1 MQSSLTLSEA
11 YQRFKKNF
19 LFFFILGL
27 MSSLISFFIFKDEL
41 RFNSHASVKV
51 NNDLYENMP
60 SSVGSLIP
68 FQNNTNSTF
77 ETEILQIL
85 QSRDFIIK
93 LVQEEDILINLIASK
108 SFDEIE
114 GILEIDQNIYDS
126 EKDIW
131 LGDYSDLNNGI
142 MLERYHQIKQKFTSG
157 LEITKL
163 GTSFYEITYNS
174 SSPRLSYNIVSIMI
188 EKLNEYYRD
197 FEIQRV
203 EKKIDFLQ
211 SEYENAQIVELK
223 SSITDQIS
231 QQIEKL
237 VTLNSSEELAL
248 ITIDSTSLDTYQS
261 AISQRETYGI
271 VRSLMIFSFF
281 IFLVF
286 FYAFLGY
293 KIRVKAKY
301 PFIIHCKF

>member
-1 MQSSLTLSEA
+1 MHSSLTLSEA
-11 YQRFKKNF
+11 YKRFKKNF

-27 MSSLISFFIFKDEL
+27 LSSLMSFLIFKDDL
-41 RFNSHASVKV
+41 RFHSYASVKV
-51 NNDLYENMP
+51 NNDLYEDMP

-68 FQNNTNSTF
+68 FQNNSNSTF

-93 LVQEEDILINLIASK
+93 LVQEQDILINLIASR

-114 GILEIDQNIYDS
+114 GALEIDQNIYDS

-142 MLERYHQIKQKFTSG
+142 ILERYHEIKQIFTSG

-188 EKLNEYYRD
+188 KKLNEYYRD

-203 EKKIDFLQ
+203 KKKIDFLQ

-261 AISQRETYGI
+261 ALNQRMTYGI

-293 KIRVKAKY
+293 KIRVNAKY
-301 PFIIHCKF
+301 PFITHDKF

>member
-301 PFIIHCKF
+301 PFIIHGKF

>member
-27 MSSLISFFIFKDEL
+27 LSSLISFFIFKDEL
-41 RFNSHASVKV
+41 RFHSHASVKV
-51 NNDLYENMP
+51 NNDLYENIP

-68 FQNNTNSTF
+68 FQNNSNSTF

-93 LVQEEDILINLIASK
+93 LVQEQDILINLIASR

-114 GILEIDQNIYDS
+114 GALEIDQNIYDS

-142 MLERYHQIKQKFTSG
+142 ILERYHEIKQIFTSG

-188 EKLNEYYRD
+188 KKLNEYYRD

-203 EKKIDFLQ
+203 KKKIDFLQ

-261 AISQRETYGI
+261 ALNQRMTYGI

-293 KIRVKAKY
+293 KIRVNVKY
-301 PFIIHCKF
+301 PFITHDKF